1 MARIGL
7 DTNVLIRFAVRD
19 NDAQTRAAEKLF
31 TELSSDDVF
40 YVNLVVVLEA
50 VWTLRRVY
58 GYSKEQCLD
67 FVETLLEQRWVEL
80 DEHEM
85 IGHALLESRE
95 SGADFA
101 DTLVGEFNRIAGC
114 IMTYTFDHKAA
125 RKVPGMELLQ

>member
-19 NDAQTRAAEKLF
+19 NDAQARGAERLF
-31 TELSSDDVF
+31 DQLAFDDVF
-40 YVNLVVVLEA
+40 YVNLVVVLES

-58 GYSKEQCLD
+58 GYSREQCLA
-67 FVETLLEQRWVEL
+67 FVEMLLEQRWVEL

-85 IGHALLESRE
+85 IGHALLNPRE

-101 DTLVGEFNRIAGC
+101 DTLIGELNRIAGC
-114 IMTYTFDHKAA
+114 IQTYTFDHKAA